1 MKDEKSTEE
10 KKSAVIL
17 IVEDRP
23 PTSLVLKDLLS
34 SQGYEVHCAH
44 TGEDGLANAIELK
57 PDLVLLDLSLPSM
70 NGWEVSQKIR
80 NTPEI
85 NTVPII
91 AITAHA
97 IEYARDKSLKA
108 GCNEYLL
115 KPINHR
121 ILLNTIKNLLKGED
135 KE

>member
-1 MKDEKSTEE
+1 VKNRDKALKPEK
-10 KKSAVIL
+10 IL

-34 SQGYEVHCAH
+34 SQGYNIACAY
-44 TGEDGLANAIELK
+44 TGEEGFKEAMEFR
-57 PDLVLLDLSLPSM
+57 PDLIILDLSLPTM
-70 NGWEVSQKIR
+70 NGWEVAAKIR
-80 NTPEI
+80 QTPEI
-85 NTVPII
+85 QSVPII

-97 IEYARDKSLKA
+97 IEYARDMSLKA

-121 ILLNTIKNLLKGED
+121 ILLNTIKQLLESS
-135 KE
+135 ESE

>member
-1 MKDEKSTEE
+1 LSESNETIK
-10 KKSAVIL
+10 IL

-34 SQGYEVHCAH
+34 SQGYEVTCAYS
-44 TGEDGLANAIELK
+44 GEDGLKQAIDLK
-57 PDLVLLDLSLPSM
+57 PDLILLDLSLPSM
-70 NGWEVSQKIR
+70 NGWEVAQKIR
-80 NTPEI
+80 STPEI
-85 NTVPII
+85 NSVPII

-97 IEYARDKSLKA
+97 IEYARDKSLRA

-121 ILLNTIKNLLKGED
+121 ILLNTIKNLLQD
-135 KE
+135 QSKE

>member
-1 MKDEKSTEE
+1 MKNTDKN
-10 KKSAVIL
+10 KKETIIL

-23 PTSLVLKDLLS
+23 PTSLVLKDLLI
-34 SQGYEVHCAH
+34 SQGYDVSCAY
-44 TGEDGLANAIELK
+44 TGEEGYKQASQLK
-57 PDLVLLDLSLPSM
+57 PDLIILDLSLPSM
-70 NGWEVSQKIR
+70 CGWEVAEKIR
-80 NTPEI
+80 STPDI
-85 NTVPII
+85 QSVPII

-121 ILLNTIKNLLKGED
+121 ILLNTIKGLLQNTER
-135 KE
+135 E